1 MSRRDFSL
9 IAPRFIVGDIKIN
22 WFQVPKGT
30 KEFFRP
36 FRDLKFDKYLYP
48 TINRGAI
55 NTNSYGVKMLSLTF
69 SSLPVFLVLPFT

>member
-36 FRDLKFDKYLYP
+36 FRDLKFE
-48 TINRGAI
+48 I
-55 NTNSYGVKMLSLTF
+55 
-69 SSLPVFLVLPFT
+69 SLPHDKSRGY